1 MLDLTPDISRTQ
13 SISPAAW
20 ELSSRDQQRNDER
33 NTFAATF
40 NRAKSDTPKTPQQEA
55 REAAEGLVS
64 MAFLQPILKQMRES
78 NNTAAPFGP
87 GKGEQSM
94 RTMLDQAWSDNI
106 VKNGN
111 WSLVNRVEQRMLDR
125 LGHGTK
131 PVVGPQTTSLAPPA
145 PTKPTI
151 TTLHTPQVTNTTLPS
166 QHTPTV
172 TNLAEQAPPLR
183 TNLR

>member
-1 MLDLTPDISRTQ
+1 
-13 SISPAAW
+13 
-20 ELSSRDQQRNDER
+20 
-33 NTFAATF
+33 
-40 NRAKSDTPKTPQQEA
+40 
-55 REAAEGLVS
+55 
-64 MAFLQPILKQMRES
+64 
-78 NNTAAPFGP
+78 
-87 GKGEQSM
+87 
-94 RTMLDQAWSDNI
+94 
-106 VKNGN
+106 
-111 WSLVNRVEQRMLDR
+111 MLDR

-172 TNLAEQAPPLR
+172 TDLAEQSPLLR